1 MSGGGSSSPQM
12 MFLPQTQ
19 QQSST
24 STTQLPAWV
33 NQASQS
39 NYNEAAAIA
48 PQLGEY
54 YQGPMVAGLNQGQLN
69 AINSLNQ
76 NANATSPY
84 FQSALGTSQ
93 ALQNYSPDQVQAQT
107 LPQGD
112 LNSYMNPYTQS
123 VINSSMDVMR
133 AGALQARNQNADDA
147 FRTRAFGGSRQ
158 AIQDAAS
165 DVNFAKQAAQLNSSL
180 QNQNY
185 NQAVSSLQNDQNR
198 QLQAQLA
205 NQAAGL
211 QGANLGLNAA
221 QMTGALA
228 STGQDAFLTGQNA
241 ALTGSG
247 MLQSQ
252 QQNEIAGQQAA
263 LAAKQAALVAPVNL
277 KMAALG
283 MSPYGQTVT
292 SSGMSS
298 GLTAQA
304 YQPQYSSPLMTGLGA
319 GLGGLGALKSLG
331 GLAGI
336 AGLFSEEDE
345 KTNIQK
351 LGKDPESG
359 LPMYAYDYKADV
371 EEARE
376 EGKPMPPKRVGPMA
390 QDIEKRNPKAVR
402 KVGGKRIV
410 NLGMGARKHG

>member
-1 MSGGGSSSPQM
+1 MSGGGSSAPQM
-12 MFLPQTQ
+12 MFLPQQ
-19 QQSST
+19 QQTSQT

-33 NQASQS
+33 NNASQS
-39 NYNEAAAIA
+39 NYNEAAQIA

-54 YQGPMVAGLNQGQLN
+54 YQGPMVAGLNQGQLGAIN
-69 AINSLNQ
+69 AINQ
-76 NANATSPY
+76 NANAATPY

-93 ALQNYSPDQVQAQT
+93 ALQNYTPDQVQAQT

-112 LNSYMNPYTQS
+112 LNSYMNPYTQN

-133 AGALQARNQNADDA
+133 AGALQARNKNADDA
-147 FRTRAFGGSRQ
+147 LRTRAFGGSRQ
-158 AIQDAAS
+158 AIQDAATDS
-165 DVNFAKQAAQLNSSL
+165 NFALQAAHLNANL

-185 NQAVSSLQNDQNR
+185 GQAVSSLQNDQAR
-198 QLQAQLA
+198 QMQAQLA

-228 STGQDAFLTGQNA
+228 SGGQDAFLTGQNA

-283 MSPYGQTVT
+283 MSPYGQTTT
-292 SSGMSS
+292 SNGSS
-298 GLTAQA
+298 FGLTAQA
-304 YQPQYSSPLMTGLGA
+304 YQPQYSSPLMSGIGM
-319 GLGGLGALKSLG
+319 GIGGLGALKSLG
-331 GLAGI
+331 GMAGI
-336 AGLFSEEDE
+336 AGLFSDEDE
-345 KTNIQK
+345 KTNIEE
-351 LGKDPESG
+351 LGEDPETG

-371 EEARE
+371 KKAKNL
-376 EGKPMPPKRVGPMA
+376 GMAMPPKRVGPMA
-390 QDIEKRNPKAVR
+390 QDIEKRDPKAV
-402 KVGGKRIV
+402 KKIGGKRVV
-410 NLGMGARKHG
+410 NLGLGKR